1 MISLI
6 NTLQKRKIE
15 TAEFFKIKSTFS
27 AYKDIALIYSQEDK
41 TFISVLD
48 SNAVIDYGGTDTE
61 EIKKF
66 LNITGI
72 KTVFSSRAFFEKAG
86 LPFEPLS
93 VFKTEEKFVKK
104 DQSDTLSSKEVY
116 SLLSS
121 ADFELPEYPAFAVD
135 FCHRLN
141 HGLLSYFAK
150 KDRAVCI
157 LFKQDKTVLIN
168 GIVSKEKGL
177 GSPTLKNALAN
188 EEYNTAFAVI
198 KPQLAPFY
206 LKNGFS
212 EYYSA
217 GLWRKTDELF

>member
-6 NTLQKRKIE
+6 NTLPKRKIE
-15 TAEFFKIKSTFS
+15 TAEFFKIKSNLS

-61 EIKKF
+61 EIKRF
-66 LNITGI
+66 LNVIGV
-72 KTVFSSRAFFEKAG
+72 KTVFSSKAFFEKAL

-93 VFKTEEKFVKK
+93 VFKTEEKFIKN
-104 DQSDTLSSKEVY
+104 DGSDSLSSKEVY

-121 ADFELPEYPAFAVD
+121 AGFELPEYPAFAVD
-135 FCHRLN
+135 FCHRKN
-141 HGLLSYFAK
+141 HRLLSCFAK

-157 LFKQDKTVLIN
+157 LFKQDNVVLIN
-168 GIVSKEKGL
+168 GIVSREKGL
-177 GSPTLKNALAN
+177 GSQCLKNALAN

-198 KPQLAPFY
+198 KPELAPFY